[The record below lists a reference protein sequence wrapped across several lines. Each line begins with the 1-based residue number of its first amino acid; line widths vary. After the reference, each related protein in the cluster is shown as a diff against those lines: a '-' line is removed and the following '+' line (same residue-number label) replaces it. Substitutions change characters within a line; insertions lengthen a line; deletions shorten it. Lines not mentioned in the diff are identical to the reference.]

1 MEKKNYRF
9 YFTELN
15 YGFVEIESEEAP
27 TEEDVIEYIKRS
39 GEAVYGDCD
48 IVVDMGQTGII

>member
-15 YGFVEIESEEAP
+15 YGFVEIESEAAP
-27 TEEDVIEYIKRS
+27 MEEDVIEYIKRS

-48 IVVDMGQTGII
+48 IVVDMNQR